1 MDPATAG
8 LILLVF
14 MFVTLAFGVWIGIS
28 LASVGFIAMTL
39 LSTRPIGLNF
49 GTTLWSSNTS
59 WALTA
64 LPMFIWMGEI
74 LFRSRL
80 AEDMFRGLAPWM
92 QRLPGRLLH
101 TNVFGCGIFA
111 AISGSSAATAATI
124 GKMTI
129 PELRKRGYDDF
140 MLVGSLAG
148 SGTLGLLIPPSIIMI
163 VYGVAA
169 EVSIARLFIAGVIP
183 GITLMMIFSFI
194 VMGYALLKPDRIPP
208 RDPVMTLKEK
218 VWESRR
224 LIPTVLLIITV
235 LGSIYGGLATPT
247 ESAVLGVVGA
257 LILSGIDK
265 LMERTHAIVV
275 GVAVAVSAGFG
286 VTGIAYW
293 DQIGALFLIGLL
305 IYVAAVGGISWAV
318 FKGSALGAM
327 RTNCMIALIL
337 SGAAFLSTAMGFT
350 GLPRLFADWITHM
363 QLSQGMLIVALT
375 LVFIVM
381 GCFID
386 GISMVVLTTAVILPA
401 VKAAGIDLLWFG
413 IYIVLV
419 VEMAQI
425 TPPVGFNLYV
435 LQSLAKKSMGYVA
448 LAALP
453 FFIGMCLMV
462 TIVFYVPDLV
472 TWLPNQML
480 GQK

>member
-8 LILLVF
+8 LILLVV
-14 MFVTLAFGVWIGIS
+14 MFVTLAFGLWIGIS
-28 LASVGFIAMTL
+28 LAAVGYVAMAL

-49 GTTLWSSNTS
+49 GSTLWSANTS

-80 AEDMFRGLAPWM
+80 AEDMFKGLAPWM

-183 GITLMMIFSFI
+183 GIVLMLIFSFI
-194 VMGYALLKPDRIPP
+194 VMGYALLYPQQIPP
-208 RDPVMTLKEK
+208 RDPVMTIKEK
-218 VWESRR
+218 LWESRR
-224 LIPTVLLIITV
+224 LIPTVLLILTV

-275 GVAVAVSAGFG
+275 GAAVLVSAVIGF
-286 VTGIAYW
+286 TGIAHW
-293 DQIGALFLIGLL
+293 DQVGSLLLIGLL
-305 IYVAAVGGISWAV
+305 VYTAAVGGISWHV
-318 FKGSALGAM
+318 FKESALGAT

-337 SGAAFLSTAMGFT
+337 SGAAFLSIAMGFT
-350 GLPRLFADWITHM
+350 GLPRLFADWIVGLN
-363 QLSQGMLIVALT
+363 LSQAGFIAALT
-375 LVFIVM
+375 VVFIIM

-401 VKAAGIDLLWFG
+401 VRAQGIDLLWFG
-413 IYIVLV
+413 IFIVLV

-448 LAALP
+448 LASLP
-453 FFIGMCLMV
+453 FFVGMLIMV
-462 TIVFYVPDLV
+462 GVVFFVPDLV